1 MALPT
6 AIGRYRVLASLGA
19 GAMGALV
26 RARDERLGRD
36 VAIKR
41 VKNLR
46 GLAAAIFLAR
56 FEAEARALAALSH
69 PGVVAVYDSGVDDD
83 VPFLVM
89 ELLAGPSLKGALVE
103 RGPLPLAEVVAIGI
117 QLARALE
124 AAHARGIVH
133 RDVKPANVVRHADGS
148 WKLVDFGVAHL
159 PDSSVTLTGQF
170 LGTPAYAAP
179 EALATGTT
187 SPRSDV
193 WSLAATLVELATGAS
208 ARPDATLAE
217 VIAKSERPVL
227 DDTAAARLGPLAPV
241 LAPALAIDPATR
253 PDAATLARALADV
266 PLERASASAS
276 LPMASAPV
284 SLPMASAPVSLP
296 AMPIAA
302 APSRTSTWI
311 GLGVGAVLLIG
322 LIGLGR
328 RCDGA
333 SPDVASSRAP
343 GAPSA
348 DDAPTS
354 FEAPPD
360 LDDKAARDWRKL
372 AEKIERGELRPAR
385 DKLREFERKHGVSPQ
400 SLRLRTW
407 LEAVDAP
414 R

>member
-6 AIGRYRVLASLGA
+6 SIGRYRVLASLGA

-41 VKNLR
+41 VRNLR

-89 ELLAGPSLKGALVE
+89 ELLAGPSLKAALAE

-217 VIAKSERPVL
+217 VIARSERPLL
-227 DDTAAARLGPLAPV
+227 DAALVARLGPLAAV
-241 LAPALAIDPATR
+241 LTPALAIDPAAR
-253 PDAATLARALADV
+253 PDAATLARSLADAR
-266 PLERASASAS
+266 LTGEASAS
-276 LPMASAPV
+276 LPMASASV
-284 SLPMASAPVSLP
+284 SLPHAPP
-296 AMPIAA
+296 A
-302 APSRTSTWI
+302 APSRGTTWI

-322 LIGLGR
+322 LIGLGL
-328 RCDGA
+328 RCDSEGA
-333 SPDVASSRAP
+333 AP
-343 GAPSA
+343 TPSA
-348 DDAPTS
+348 APRPGDDDDEPVQFDAPL
-354 FEAPPD
+354 D

-372 AEKIERGELRPAR
+372 AEKLERGELRAAR

-400 SLRLRTW
+400 SLRLRAW
-407 LEAVDAP
+407 LDRAP
-414 R
+414 

>member
-6 AIGRYRVLASLGA
+6 SIGRYRVLASLGA

-41 VKNLR
+41 VRNLR

-89 ELLAGPSLKGALVE
+89 ELLAGPSLKAALAE

-217 VIAKSERPVL
+217 VIARSERPLL
-227 DDTAAARLGPLAPV
+227 DATLVARLGPLAAV
-241 LAPALAIDPATR
+241 LTPALAIDPAAR
-253 PDAATLARALADV
+253 PDAAMLARSLADAR
-266 PLERASASAS
+266 LTGEASAS

-284 SLPMASAPVSLP
+284 SLPHAPP
-296 AMPIAA
+296 A
-302 APSRTSTWI
+302 APSRGTTWI

-322 LIGLGR
+322 LIGLGL
-328 RCDGA
+328 RCDSEGA
-333 SPDVASSRAP
+333 AP
-343 GAPSA
+343 APTPSA
-348 DDAPTS
+348 GLRPEDDEATRFDAPL
-354 FEAPPD
+354 D

-372 AEKIERGELRPAR
+372 AEKLERGDLRGAR

-400 SLRLRTW
+400 SLRLRAW
-407 LEAVDAP
+407 LDRAP
-414 R
+414 